1 MPHCIMKPIVS
12 DITERESSNSK
23 NLVAILFIALTA
35 TIVPLSN
42 IGAQNSHI
50 EVAKNLNYKQPATP
64 IVLDNYLFSTFMG
77 SGKKV
82 YNLKG
87 FEIAKTRGNIVDLKV
102 NPAGF
107 SYAVISN
114 DGKQNN
120 LKIFDAYKANEELFD
135 FGKSINPMSMTYSA
149 DSRFLYVADAFSNLK
164 KIDSKSMQV
173 ADQWTIPVIPVKM
186 LTSNNG
192 YYIVGFSRN
201 NLVVINPEKKTVR
214 KAETYSHAVKDA
226 DFSDDSSILAV
237 LLSNGDVEII
247 NTRDFSAIRP
257 TFNCSGANA
266 INVHPDN
273 KYVAFSKNGNEIELV
288 NIIDNN
294 ERASLSES
302 TGRISYVR
310 FLKDGKGNV
319 YLTFNAFNAVKYK
332 LIKGLVPNYS
342 KMLREEVIARMEEW
356 SKMAPGETEKEYLAR
371 VNEDSRLTQARLF
384 EEEIATRMADELV
397 SRSIITLGAYNPTNN
412 TLSLEF
418 DNMPPIY
425 LTVPESDVPDFMDVS
440 NLEFRNPLYGVTA
453 DDKFELVYAEV
464 YNKSTGKS
472 YEFNNRERK
481 ALDYLYDS
489 DEFVPIELVR
499 QSGMEEVK
507 LTSIK
512 NSVVRQAMQDN
523 LISDHTNIDVSTN
536 ILTDVDADG
545 KSITNYKVNFKY
557 TVEAGYSAKEDF
569 PAGKYQISQ
578 SNAANSMLQIVSQA
592 FANDFAQYIKP
603 GKKVII
609 KITGSA
615 DALPVTGKIAY
626 DGSFGEFVNEPYLL
640 GNDLSTISLTR
651 AEGIRNNEQLAFARA
666 VAVKNYIANNIRTLD
681 SMNTDYKYSV
691 EVSDKRGGEYRRI
704 SAEFT
709 FVDSF

>member
-1 MPHCIMKPIVS
+1 MFGIIDLNMSLKSIFKFS
-12 DITERESSNSK
+12 IAI
-23 NLVAILFIALTA
+23 VAIYTP
-35 TIVPLSN
+35 TINV
-42 IGAQNSHI
+42 GAQNNHI
-50 EVAKNLNYKQPATP
+50 EVVKNLNYKQSVTPA
-64 IVLDNYLFSTFMG
+64 VLDNYLFSTYMG
-77 SGKKV
+77 AGKKI

-87 FEIAKTRGNIVDLKV
+87 FETAKVGGNIIDLKV
-102 NPAGF
+102 NPAGY

-120 LKIFDAYKANEELFD
+120 LKIFDAYKANEVLYD
-135 FGKSINPMSMTYSA
+135 FGKTINPISMAYSA
-149 DSRFLYVADAFSNLK
+149 DSRYLYVADAFSNLK

-173 ADQWTIPVIPVKM
+173 VDQWTIPFIPVKM
-186 LTSNNG
+186 MASNNG
-192 YYIVGFSRN
+192 YYIVGFSGN
-201 NLVVINPEKKTVR
+201 NFIVLNLENKSVR
-214 KAETYSHAVKDA
+214 KSDVYSSAVKDI
-226 DFSDDSSILAV
+226 DISDDSSILAI
-237 LLSNGDVEII
+237 LLSNGDIKI
-247 NTRDFSAIRP
+247 LNTRDFKDLVPS
-257 TFNCSGANA
+257 FNLSGANA
-266 INVHPDN
+266 INIHPDN
-273 KYVAFSKNGNEIELV
+273 KYVALSKNGNEIELV

-294 ERASLSES
+294 ESASLSEP
-302 TGRISYVR
+302 TGRVSYVR
-310 FLKDGKGNV
+310 FLKDGKDNI
-319 YLTFNAFNAVKYK
+319 YLTFNALNAIKYR

-356 SKMAPGETEKEYLAR
+356 SKMAPGETEEEYLAR

-397 SRSIITLGAYNPTNN
+397 SRSMVTLGAYNPSNN

-481 ALDYLYDS
+481 SLDYLYAS

-507 LTSIK
+507 LTGIR
-512 NSVVRQAMQDN
+512 NNVVKQAMQDN

-536 ILTDVDADG
+536 IITDVDANG
-545 KSITNYKVNFKY
+545 ASITNYKVNFKY
-557 TVEAGYSAKEDF
+557 TVEAGYSAREDF

-578 SNAANSMLQIVSQA
+578 SNAANSMLQIVTQA

-626 DGSFGEFVNEPYLL
+626 DGSFGEFMNEPYFL
-640 GNDLSTISLTR
+640 GNDLSTISLTKSD
-651 AEGIRNNEQLAFARA
+651 GIRNNEQLAFARA

-681 SMNTDYKYSV
+681 SMSTDYQYSV
-691 EVSDKRGGEYRRI
+691 EVSDKKGGEYRRI
-704 SAEFT
+704 SVEFT
-709 FVDSF
+709 FVDAF